1 MTQNRSD
8 AAPEAKNGKARNAK
22 TGAETGA
29 DAAGGAPAA
38 EHSAALSE
46 ARVADYLR
54 RHPDFLTRHPAL
66 LDVLQPPERRDGDNV
81 LDLQHAMVAR
91 LRDDLAELRGQHD
104 ELIYTGRAN
113 LASQARVHEA
123 ILALLAA
130 PTFEHLIE
138 TATSDLAVILD
149 LDAAIL
155 CVEAEDA
162 ALPHVRN
169 GGLRQ
174 VPPGLIEEVMGG
186 ARSSLL
192 QDDVEGDRRI
202 FDGAAGLVRSQ
213 ALLRL
218 GISPSCPRAM
228 LALGSRQPDHFHTGQ
243 GSELLGF
250 LAGALALVIRG
261 WLELPE

>member
-8 AAPEAKNGKARNAK
+8 AAPDAKNGKAGGGKAAA
-22 TGAETGA
+22 GAEANGA
-29 DAAGGAPAA
+29 SP
-38 EHSAALSE
+38 ALSD

-54 RHPDFLTRHPAL
+54 RHPDFLSRHPAL
-66 LDVLQPPERRDGDNV
+66 LDVLHPPERRDGDNV

-91 LRDDLAELRGQHD
+91 LRDDLAQLRGEHD

-113 LASQARVHEA
+113 LAAQARVHEA

-162 ALPHVRN
+162 ALPPVRN

-174 VPPGLIEEVMGG
+174 VPPGLIDEVMGG

-192 QDDVEGDRRI
+192 QDDVEGDGRV
-202 FDGAAGLVRSQ
+202 FGASAGLVHSQ

-228 LALGSRQPDHFHTGQ
+228 LALGSRQPDYFHTGQ

-250 LAGALALVIRG
+250 LANALALVIRG